1 MKSVGI
7 LTMHR
12 VINYGSVLQAYA
24 TQRIVEKLGYK
35 AIIIDYVYPNKYH
48 LKQKHNP
55 IRLFLSAIYHTLFP
69 TTNDYKTNKIIKFR
83 KKYLHLSS
91 DKYQSPDELKIKEH
105 PYDIYLV
112 GSDQVWNPIHMKG
125 DGSFLLN
132 FISDYKPKIS
142 FSSSFA
148 IKELPDRYINYYKR
162 SLEKFDYISV
172 RENNGKELI
181 KKLIGKDISVT
192 LDPTLMLEPT
202 EWKCLMDGKPNKYI
216 DQKYILLYAL
226 NYAFDPAPYIY
237 DLLFELQNKTGL
249 KIYSFTEL
257 PEIYNDKNIEYIID
271 SSPIEFLQAF
281 ECASY
286 VVTSSFHG
294 TAFAVNFGVP
304 LYSVISDTS
313 STDDR
318 QACLLKALNITN
330 CLIKK
335 NSSIKMPEEIIYE
348 RENVKKK
355 LNKLRSQS
363 LNYLSEALINSL
375 QK

>member
-24 TQRIVEKLGYK
+24 TQKIVEKLGYK
-35 AIIIDYVYPNKYH
+35 ATIIDYVYPNKYH
-48 LKQKHNP
+48 MEQKRTP
-55 IRLFLSAIYHTLFP
+55 IRLLLSTIYHKLFP
-69 TTNDYKTNKIIKFR
+69 TTYDYRTNKIIRFR
-83 KKYLHLSS
+83 KNYLNLSS
-91 DKYQSPDELKIKEH
+91 DSYQTPDELKMKKH

-132 FISDYKPKIS
+132 FISEHKPKIS

-148 IKELPDRYINYYKR
+148 IKELPNKYIDYYKR
-162 SLEKFDYISV
+162 ALEKFDYISV

-181 KKLIGKDISVT
+181 KKLTGKNVSVT

-202 EWKCLMDGKPNKYI
+202 EWKCLMDGKPNKFMN
-216 DQKYILLYAL
+216 QKYILLYAL
-226 NYAFDPAPYIY
+226 NYAFNPAPYIY
-237 DLLFELQNKTGL
+237 DLLFELQDKTGL
-249 KIYSFTEL
+249 KIYSFTKL
-257 PEIYNDKNIEYIID
+257 PENYTGKNVEYIID

-281 ECASY
+281 ENASY

-294 TAFAVNFGVP
+294 TAFAVNFGIP

-313 STDDR
+313 SSDDR
-318 QACLLKALNITN
+318 QSSLLKDLGITN
-330 CLIKK
+330 CLITK
-335 NSSIKMPEEIIYE
+335 NSSIKMPEEVMYE
-348 RENVKKK
+348 RETVKRK
-355 LNKLRSQS
+355 LKELRNQS
-363 LNYLSEALINSL
+363 LNYLTEALTNSL
-375 QK
+375 QQ